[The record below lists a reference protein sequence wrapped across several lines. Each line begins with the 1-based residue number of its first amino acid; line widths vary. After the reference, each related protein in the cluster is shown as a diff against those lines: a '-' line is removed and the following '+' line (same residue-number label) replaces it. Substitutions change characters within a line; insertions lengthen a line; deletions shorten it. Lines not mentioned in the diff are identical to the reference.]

1 MPFILQDTL
10 GNPWS
15 LVIDPSTGA
24 QIATPVV
31 GVTPSAA
38 DNAITTNAVKVI
50 GGALRLIGVQAAGEP
65 VDIEAAND
73 GLESL
78 QQMTDAWN
86 ADGRVIFTTTASDYA
101 LIPGQQTYTLGPG
114 GDFDTNRPAAINSM
128 SIILLNNPLNPIEV
142 QIGMY
147 SVDDWQRIP
156 VKNVN
161 GSFPQICY
169 DTGDFPLRELNM
181 WPIPT
186 QANRLRIYGW
196 AGLGIPLTLQSGLAF
211 PPAYAEAFRYNLALR
226 LAPEFSAQVAPI
238 VAAIAVE
245 SLARIKVMNAPDLQL
260 TSDLAAGG
268 GYNYAADMFG
278 LPYGGRP

>member
-15 LVIDPSTGA
+15 VVIDASTGA
-24 QIATPVV
+24 QIATPVT
-31 GVTPSAA
+31 GVTPSTA
-38 DNAITTNAVKVI
+38 DNAITSNAIKVI
-50 GGALRLIGVQAAGEP
+50 GSALRLIGVQAAGEP

-78 QQMTDAWN
+78 QQMIDAWN
-86 ADGRVIFTTTASDYA
+86 ADGLAIFTTTSSDYA
-101 LIPGQQTYTLGPG
+101 LIPGKQTYTLGPG

-128 SIILLNNPLNPIEV
+128 SVILINTPAVPIE
-142 QIGMY
+142 IPLIMY
-147 SVDDWQRIP
+147 SVDDWQTKVP
-156 VKNVN
+156 VKNVP

-186 QANRLRIYGW
+186 QANNLRIYGW

-211 PPAYAEAFRYNLALR
+211 PPGYAEAFRFNLALR
-226 LAPEFSAQVAPI
+226 LAPEYKDAAVSPI

-245 SLARIKVMNAPDLQL
+245 SLARLKVMNAPDLEL
-260 TSDLAAGG
+260 TSDLVPGDG
-268 GYNYAADMFG
+268 GYNYRATMFG
-278 LPYGGRP
+278 LP